1 MAQQLEHLKWING
14 TNFMVDGFN
23 FQNARCKNYFLTH
36 FHSDHT
42 TGLNRAFSSGVIY
55 CSPITAT
62 LLTKDMGMPAE
73 RVIPLP
79 VDTPI
84 IIDGVSV
91 TLMDANH
98 CPGACMMLFK
108 VPSKTGKPQVI
119 LHTGDMRWQPHLA
132 QHPALRACK
141 VELLYMDTTYC
152 LPKHE
157 FPSQNSAIASL
168 VKVMREAHAAERK
181 TLFVVGSYHIGKE
194 RAFFGAAKAMGF
206 KIWCHAAKKR
216 VMEWCEMPKED
227 MDCLVSKESAAQIH
241 VVFMGQG
248 LQPEALEQRR
258 LKGDYAKIVAFRP
271 TGWSYQKKGLQ
282 TRREGNVT
290 IYGIPYSEHSSFA
303 ELRITGV
310 AVLIWLLA
318 NVLCY
323 AANEN
328 SWLSR
333 VLHIPPLLCF
343 TNGLKFA
350 DPQPETFWCFDLLD
364 PRDLVKSFWLGSRG
378 LLLLRIVIL
387 IYLAD
392 ILSAEGLSAHGF
404 ERAYWMA
411 YFTGWSFCLVVTS
424 TVLGVAVSLKYLIT
438 SSWHDPSDPEGM
450 VPAEMQ
456 YDPQLIK
463 WSILEKIHCLV
474 LQSAAV
480 NSTAVLVFYWAVL
493 SGSGISG
500 PYPDDYLKH
509 AMNAPIMLLDAWFSK
524 VPFTSYHLQVLMLYG
539 SAYELFMWIYYGA
552 SDHWVYNAVS
562 WHIDNSV
569 AVYVLLPL
577 AYVILFFV
585 WFVVATLRNYLGFYC
600 GSQRLCCRCFRR
612 CSDHVAI
619 QSQKQEPLALAA
631 GRLKKQSSNVVNV
644 SPGRN
649 SALTGSL
656 DIIAHDTRYCGQQ
669 VLTTGRQTT
678 SQSPDNA
685 LLMELS
691 RRGSAPRQ
699 V

>member
-303 ELRITGV
+303 ELRDCVKRLRPKRIIPTVNCPDAASARAIVDRFADLMDLSRDKSRLDSYFGRT
-310 AVLIWLLA
+310 ASAPADALA
-318 NVLCY
+318 NS
-323 AANEN
+323 AQSSHSA
-328 SWLSR
+328 S
-333 VLHIPPLLCF
+333 
-343 TNGLKFA
+343 A
-350 DPQPETFWCFDLLD
+350 LD
-364 PRDLVKSFWLGSRG
+364 PEFPSSN
-378 LLLLRIVIL
+378 
-387 IYLAD
+387 
-392 ILSAEGLSAHGF
+392 SAEHLGRGDSSPDLSCKPRLVGCDSCRSSQPTLHGAADGAAAHNVKKEDSSGRVPQWKTEDMTFGF
-404 ERAYWMA
+404 HNCD
-411 YFTGWSFCLVVTS
+411 G
-424 TVLGVAVSLKYLIT
+424 
-438 SSWHDPSDPEGM
+438 
-450 VPAEMQ
+450 PAEDQSGDADLGTADGQVLPMRA
-456 YDPQLIK
+456 K
-463 WSILEKIHCLV
+463 SRLV
-474 LQSAAV
+474 PEHAHSAP
-480 NSTAVLVFYWAVL
+480 AVL
-493 SGSGISG
+493 SPLITLSRSVHNDKAAAEPPGTSARWADDTAVQPDSWAEGHSPRPSFGDAANLSCEIGVQGTADTCQQGSQPGLQDASHEQHQELKTMPRLDKVDSCSG
-500 PYPDDYLKH
+500 SADAVSKSAAQTQHTLS
-509 AMNAPIMLLDAWFSK
+509 LLDGVDIAEQSRI
-524 VPFTSYHLQVLMLYG
+524 LCQIQQQQLY
-539 SAYELFMWIYYGA
+539 A
-552 SDHWVYNAVS
+552 
-562 WHIDNSV
+562 
-569 AVYVLLPL
+569 
-577 AYVILFFV
+577 
-585 WFVVATLRNYLGFYC
+585 RQC
-600 GSQRLCCRCFRR
+600 
-612 CSDHVAI
+612 
-619 QSQKQEPLALAA
+619 
-631 GRLKKQSSNVVNV
+631 
-644 SPGRN
+644 
-649 SALTGSL
+649 
-656 DIIAHDTRYCGQQ
+656 
-669 VLTTGRQTT
+669 LTTKKRQMTLGCFVA
-678 SQSPDNA
+678 SKR
-685 LLMELS
+685 L
-691 RRGSAPRQ
+691 R
-699 V
+699 